1 MKIHFAEIESHANE
15 SDNTTYWSDAICGIE
30 SENLEDDWDLVDC
43 KKCLKRK
50 IQYKQEQ
57 EIAIEQSCDDMEGFV
72 KFMENKK

>member
-1 MKIHFAEIESHANE
+1 LQKASGHVAGF
-15 SDNTTYWSDAICGIE
+15 SDP
-30 SENLEDDWDLVDC
+30 LVDC